1 MNDNEL
7 LDYAERIDARS
18 QIEDIF
24 ADYLPQILML
34 VGDIAIN
41 KNHDLSDSE
50 WEMVS
55 VLLAYAVDK
64 FLDSNDNKE
73 QESDGEN

>member
-18 QIEDIF
+18 QVEDIF
-24 ADYLPQILML
+24 ADYGPLILML

-41 KNHDLSDSE
+41 KNHDLSDSD
-50 WEMVS
+50 WEV
-55 VLLAYAVDK
+55 VGILLTYALDK
-64 FLDSNDNKE
+64 LLESNDNKE
-73 QESDGEN
+73 QDS